1 MTEVTTIKGGLN
13 NIGFMRHTVS
23 EKGKNIIVCTLNS
36 GNKWL
41 FLSNPNYEENIED
54 SKTDKEFYKSPHQVP
69 KYSIFKNGNKI
80 GIAMPR
86 EFLQSRFLYI
96 PTPAKEKRNFY
107 IFDIDDEYNINKD
120 ARLMFDV

>member
-41 FLSNPNYEENIED
+41 FLSNPYYEENIED

-69 KYSIFKNGNKI
+69 KYSIFKNGNKVSSFGEKLI
-80 GIAMPR
+80 LTAAWIVVEAVLERSIA
-86 EFLQSRFLYI
+86 
-96 PTPAKEKRNFY
+96 
-107 IFDIDDEYNINKD
+107 
-120 ARLMFDV
+120 